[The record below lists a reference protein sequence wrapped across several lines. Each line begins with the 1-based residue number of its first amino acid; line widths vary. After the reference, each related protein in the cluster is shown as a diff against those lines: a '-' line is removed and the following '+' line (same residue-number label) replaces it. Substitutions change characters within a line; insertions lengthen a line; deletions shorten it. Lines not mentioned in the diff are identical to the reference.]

1 MIRIAIIEDDDDM
14 MRIVSKCVKESSM
27 GVADLDICCL
37 TNAEDFLD
45 KAKQEEFDILFSDIE
60 LPGMNGIELGKNG
73 QREISRTVLSIFDIP
88 FRIRRR
94 KLYN

>member
-37 TNAEDFLD
+37 TNAEDFWI
-45 KAKQEEFDILFSDIE
+45 KRSK
-60 LPGMNGIELGKNG
+60 KNS
-73 QREISRTVLSIFDIP
+73 ISSFQI
-88 FRIRRR
+88 
-94 KLYN
+94 

>member
-27 GVADLDICCL
+27 GVAEWDRV
-37 TNAEDFLD
+37 
-45 KAKQEEFDILFSDIE
+45 
-60 LPGMNGIELGKNG
+60 GKNG

>member
-60 LPGMNGIELGKNG
+60 LPGMNGIELGKMV
-73 QREISRTVLSIFDIP
+73 REISRTVLSIFDIP

>member
-45 KAKQEEFDILFSDIE
+45 KACLLYTSQSLACQPWQSASEWVRIWCSLWQL
-60 LPGMNGIELGKNG
+60 LPLA
-73 QREISRTVLSIFDIP
+73 D
-88 FRIRRR
+88 
-94 KLYN
+94 